1 MTLATFWK
9 SIPRET
15 PNSLAAFAF
24 CRSCFRS
31 FFDLEAEEEE
41 EEEEDEGE
49 ESSSAAITM
58 SYRPKKECVIDRKI
72 RREQY

>member
-31 FFDLEAEEEE
+31 FFDLE
-41 EEEEDEGE
+41 EEEDEEEGE

-58 SYRPKKECVIDRKI
+58 SYKPE
-72 RREQY
+72 REIGCEMKRNN